1 MLLVVWE
8 KEKEEVGKDEEE
20 EEEEEAEE
28 DEEGMLSPYLLVS
41 IRSVR
46 SFSIGIDSIGLVG
59 CCW

>member
-1 MLLVVWE
+1 MWE